1 MTSPVTS
8 GPWTRTI
15 ALRWKPI
22 QILAS
27 GVGCTTTI
35 PNYPRGDA
43 TADATAETGRAATIK
58 SLLLLRLV
66 SSFNSNH
73 RPEDLQEPEADEEE
87 RAAGQGELRKRTGLA
102 LRPAR
107 GKASLSTP
115 STRRRVRLLGGV
127 EGASSTPPRRG
138 LPVDCRTDRDWSPSL
153 PKKVDLSSLMGPLG
167 GPRLGTPS
175 CAAATAQSAHS
186 RVARTCAA
194 RIGAER
200 LCASSSDRVEFP
212 EQPCVDLCGRQ
223 SPGSGSALF
232 SCKWPPHKQPA

>member
-73 RPEDLQEPEADEEE
+73 GPEDLEQAEADEEQ
-87 RAAGQGELRKRTGLA
+87 RAPGEGELREGARLA
-102 LRPAR
+102 LRLVA
-107 GKASLSTP
+107 
-115 STRRRVRLLGGV
+115 LLAEEGGLIFFY
-127 EGASSTPPRRG
+127 GASRR
-138 LPVDCRTDRDWSPSL
+138 
-153 PKKVDLSSLMGPLG
+153 
-167 GPRLGTPS
+167 
-175 CAAATAQSAHS
+175 AAS
-186 RVARTCAA
+186 
-194 RIGAER
+194 
-200 LCASSSDRVEFP
+200 
-212 EQPCVDLCGRQ
+212 
-223 SPGSGSALF
+223 
-232 SCKWPPHKQPA
+232 